1 MSEASNKRLATDRLL
16 QAAALA
22 AVFGIMFVLA
32 HAEPTAVGSGVI
44 VAGMG
49 FLLLAGMLASELLE
63 IAHLPHLT
71 GYIAAGVI
79 AGPHVLHLISHE
91 TVKQLEQ
98 VNTLALALIA
108 LAGGLELRIPEVQ
121 RVLRTLSWMMLIQ
134 TVVVLIAGGLLFM
147 GLARFIPF
155 ASGLPL
161 GALIGVAL
169 LWGVL
174 AVSRSP
180 SATLAILSQT
190 RAQGP
195 LASFSLAFVMSS
207 DVVVVMMMAV
217 SISIARP
224 LLEPGA
230 QVSLADLDLLLHEIV
245 GSISLGTTLGLV
257 LIAYLR
263 LVGRQVLLVL
273 MALGFAMSEGLRYM
287 RFDPMLTFLCAGFV
301 VQNFSSQGDK
311 LLHTIEDTSSIVF
324 VVFFATA
331 GAHLDLPLLVSMWPI
346 ALGLCAGRSMAT
358 LVAHR
363 IGVALTGETGV
374 VRKWGWSSLIS
385 QAGLTLGLSA
395 VIEHSFPVFG
405 PGFRSLVIAT
415 VAINE
420 IAGPVLFKLGLERS
434 GEVPAAHEADLARP

>member
-1 MSEASNKRLATDRLL
+1 MSSAANKRGATDRAL
-16 QAAALA
+16 QAAALG
-22 AVFGIMFVLA
+22 AVFAIMFALA
-32 HAEPTAVGSGVI
+32 HADPSPVGSGVI

-79 AGPHVLHLISHE
+79 AGPHVLHLVSHE

-108 LAGGLELRIPEVQ
+108 LAGGLELRINEVQ

-134 TVVVLIAGGLLFM
+134 TVVVLIAGGLLFI
-147 GLARFIPF
+147 GLSRFIPF
-155 ASGLPL
+155 AAGLPL
-161 GALIGVAL
+161 GSLIGVAL

-195 LASFSLAFVMSS
+195 LARFSLAFVMSS

-217 SISIARP
+217 SVSIARP

-230 QVSLADLDLLLHEIV
+230 QVSLSDLDLLMHEIV
-245 GSISLGTTLGLV
+245 GSVALGTTLGLV

-263 LVGRQVLLVL
+263 LVGSQVLLVL
-273 MALGFAMSEGLRYM
+273 VALGFAMSAGLRYL

-301 VQNFSSQGDK
+301 VQNLSSQGDK

-331 GAHLDLPLLVSMWPI
+331 GAHLDVPLLRDMWPI
-346 ALGLCAGRSMAT
+346 ALGLCGGRAVAT

-363 IGVALTGETGV
+363 IGVALTGETGA
-374 VRKWGWSSLIS
+374 VRTWGWSSLMS

-395 VIEHSFPVFG
+395 VIEHSFPTFG
-405 PGFRSLVIAT
+405 PGFRSLVVAT
-415 VAINE
+415 VAVNE
-420 IAGPVLFKLGLERS
+420 VAGPVLFKLGLERA
-434 GEVPAAHEADLARP
+434 GEVSSEG

>member
-1 MSEASNKRLATDRLL
+1 MSGAPTKRMAADRLMQGAGL
-16 QAAALA
+16 G
-22 AVFGIMFVLA
+22 AVFAAMFALH
-32 HAEPTAVGSGVI
+32 HAQPAPFGSGVVI
-44 VAGMG
+44 ASMG

-63 IAHLPHLT
+63 IVQLPHLT
-71 GYIAAGVI
+71 GYIAAGVV
-79 AGPHVLHLISHE
+79 AGPHVLHLVDHG

-108 LAGGLELRIPEVQ
+108 LAGGLELRIAEVQ
-121 RVLRTLSWMMLIQ
+121 RVMRTLSWAMLVQ
-134 TVVVLIAGGLLFM
+134 TVIVLVAGTLLFM
-147 GLARFIPF
+147 GVSRFVPF
-155 ASGLPL
+155 AQGLPFTALL
-161 GALIGVAL
+161 GVGL

-195 LASFSLAFVMSS
+195 LSRFSLAFVMSS

-217 SISIARP
+217 TIAIARP

-230 QVSLADLDLLLHEIV
+230 HVSLSDLDVLLHEIT
-245 GSISLGTTLGLV
+245 GSVSLGTTLGLV

-273 MALGFAMSEGLRYM
+273 VALGFVLSEGLRYL

-301 VQNFSSQGDK
+301 VQNMSAQGDK
-311 LLHTIEDTSSIVF
+311 LLHAIEDTSSIVF

-331 GAHLDLPLLVSMWPI
+331 GAHLDLPLLGQLWP
-346 ALGLCAGRSMAT
+346 
-358 LVAHR
+358 
-363 IGVALTGETGV
+363 VALALCGGRAVASLIAHSISMRIAGETGA
-374 VRKWGWSSLIS
+374 VRSWGWSSLMS

-395 VIEHSFPVFG
+395 VIEHSFPTFG

-415 VAINE
+415 VAVNE
-420 IAGPVLFKLGLERS
+420 VVGPVLFKLGLERAK
-434 GEVPAAHEADLARP
+434 EVQSEA

>member
-1 MSEASNKRLATDRLL
+1 MSGATTKRTAVDRVL
-16 QAAALA
+16 QAAGLG
-22 AVFGIMFVLA
+22 AVFAVMFALG
-32 HAEPTAVGSGVI
+32 HAQPVPLDSGVMI
-44 VAGMG
+44 ASMG

-63 IAHLPHLT
+63 IVRLPHLT

-79 AGPHVLHLISHE
+79 AGPHVLHLVSHE

-108 LAGGLELRIPEVQ
+108 LAGGLELRISEVQ
-121 RVLRTLSWMMLIQ
+121 RVMRTLSWAMLIQ
-134 TVVVLIAGGLLFM
+134 TLVVLVGGTVLFM
-147 GLARFIPF
+147 GVSQFVPF
-155 ASGLPL
+155 ARGLPFQALL
-161 GALIGVAL
+161 GVGL

-195 LASFSLAFVMSS
+195 LSRFSLAFVMSS
-207 DVVVVMMMAV
+207 DVVVVMMMA
-217 SISIARP
+217 ITIAIARP

-230 QVSLADLDLLLHEIV
+230 QVSLSDLDVLLHEIT
-245 GSISLGTTLGLV
+245 GSVSLGTTLGLL

-273 MALGFAMSEGLRYM
+273 VALGFVLSEGLRYL

-301 VQNFSSQGDK
+301 VQNLSAQGDK

-331 GAHLDLPLLVSMWPI
+331 GAHLDLPLLVDLWPVALALCGGRAVASLI
-346 ALGLCAGRSMAT
+346 AHYASMAI
-358 LVAHR
+358 A
-363 IGVALTGETGV
+363 GETGP
-374 VRKWGWSSLIS
+374 VRKWGWSSLVS

-395 VIEHSFPVFG
+395 VIEHSFPTFG
-405 PGFRSLVIAT
+405 PGFRSLVVAT
-415 VAINE
+415 VAVNE
-420 IAGPVLFKLGLERS
+420 VVGPVLFKLGLERT
-434 GEVPAAHEADLARP
+434 GEVASEV